1 MKRSTFASFSAAGAL
16 MLALAP
22 GVSHAQWDGQVKF
35 VGKISATTC
44 LINGNMP
51 GMNNIT
57 EVPMGEYAPTFF
69 SAIGTKST
77 SKTFNIAL
85 SGNGAGGTAECDA
98 SKTASVAFDQNS
110 PLVDKT
116 SGNLKINST
125 SPAVGIQIEIYDA
138 GNGKSGKINLG
149 AAQADPQKVLLT
161 GNKGTLT
168 FSANYVSTV
177 ATVTGGSANSIIPFM
192 VVYQ

>member
-35 VGKISATTC
+35 VGKISDTTC

-57 EVPMGEYAPTFF
+57 EVPLGEYEPSFF

-77 SKTFNIAL
+77 PEPFSIELT
-85 SGNGAGGTAECDA
+85 SNGPTAVCDA
-98 SKTASVAFDQNS
+98 SKTASVVFDQNS
-110 PLVDKT
+110 PHIDKS

-125 SPAVGIQIEIYDA
+125 SPAVGIQIEIADF
-138 GNGKSGKINLG
+138 GNGKAGKINLG
-149 AAQADPQKVLLT
+149 AAQTDPQKVLLA
-161 GNKGTLT
+161 GNKGTLKFT
-168 FSANYVSTV
+168 ANYVST
-177 ATVTGGSANSIIPFM
+177 AGTVTGGSANSIIPFM